1 LCDRVIPEDGVSTEN
16 PSSVKKLVFCSGK
29 VYYDLMKARNEKN
42 LDRDVAIAR
51 VEQVQIIF
59 FCCKI
64 HLFGLFKYS
73 RFISLMVQDFS
84 GTFLHTSMLL

>member
-1 LCDRVIPEDGVSTEN
+1 LCDRVIPEDGVPTEN
-16 PSSVKKLVFCSGK
+16 PSAVKKLVFCSGK
-29 VYYDLMKARNEKN
+29 VFYDLMKARNEKN
-42 LDRDVAIAR
+42 LDRDIAIAR

-73 RFISLMVQDFS
+73 SFISLMV
-84 GTFLHTSMLL
+84 